1 MGQCD
6 VQASWCAEQ
15 DLPSNL
21 IEEYNQQ
28 MQPHTELLSV
38 NYSGQAAVT
47 AVVITGASSSAEPQ
61 AKKSRIGHLNSAT
74 EGYYT
79 CVMCVLYVYIKIHTI
94 IHLLCYI

>member
-1 MGQCD
+1 
-6 VQASWCAEQ
+6 
-15 DLPSNL
+15 
-21 IEEYNQQ
+21 

-61 AKKSRIGHLNSAT
+61 AKKSHIGHLNSAT